1 MHFDQNILFVIIV
14 AIVGIFRLI
23 SRIAKNVREQ
33 SQRNNP
39 RSTPSLSR
47 ESRPLPSRSKPKS
60 DEERVRE
67 FLEALGQPAGTK
79 PPPRMMPRTNLPPRP
94 LAPVQPPLSMR
105 PFSPI
110 IVPAPEQPRKKI
122 AEPKERKQAPVE
134 TKPVV
139 VLPPLVTTR
148 AEANEPGSWISV
160 AELSQ
165 APTIAPTV
173 PAYEIQGIGT
183 TEVTWKNALRSAGSI
198 RSAIILREILGP
210 PRALQPFEL
219 ALTRA

>member
-1 MHFDQNILFVIIV
+1 MRFDQNILFVIIV

-23 SRIAKNVREQ
+23 SRIAGNVREQ
-33 SQRNNP
+33 SQRNKP
-39 RSTPSLSR
+39 GSTPPPSR
-47 ESRPLPSRSKPKS
+47 ESRALPSRSKPKS

-94 LAPVQPPLSMR
+94 LAPVQPPPSMR
-105 PFSPI
+105 PFSPVI
-110 IVPAPEQPRKKI
+110 LPAPEQRRKKI
-122 AEPKERKQAPVE
+122 AAPQERRQSHIE

-139 VLPPLVTTR
+139 IQPAAVTTP
-148 AEANEPGSWISV
+148 AEANQPGSWIRV

-165 APTIAPTV
+165 APTIAPIG
-173 PAYEIQGIGT
+173 PAYGVQATGSA
-183 TEVTWKNALRSAGSI
+183 EVNWKNALRSAASI

-210 PRALQPFEL
+210 PRALEEI